1 MDKIRITTHRYAY
14 MGLAYDTIIEIACKL
29 KGEYKNDVCFN
40 HNGKQWTL
48 SEGQGDFE
56 YVEEENEIKFS
67 SGASVS
73 YKQSDDPIVSAS
85 GRTFDGIEG
94 VMGVEPTDDPT
105 IPKISPVKS
114 DGGSSSYY
122 EKKIVRLK
130 DGQVFNC
137 QTGDIIRSM
146 VDNDFDGGNIL
157 KALDRIFQNVQGKGK
172 EGVTIEYD
180 CNKIIYFANVIKQ
193 RFKNE

>member
-67 SGASVS
+67 V
-73 YKQSDDPIVSAS
+73 
-85 GRTFDGIEG
+85 
-94 VMGVEPTDDPT
+94 DDPT
-105 IPKISPVKS
+105 ITKVSPVRS

>member
-1 MDKIRITTHRYAY
+1 MNKIRITTHRYAY
-14 MGLAYDTIIEIACKL
+14 MGLAYDTIIEITYKL
-29 KGEYKNDVCFN
+29 KGKYKDDVCFN

-56 YVEEENEIKFS
+56 CVDEEK
-67 SGASVS
+67 V
-73 YKQSDDPIVSAS
+73 
-85 GRTFDGIEG
+85 G
-94 VMGVEPTDDPT
+94 VDTVDDPT
-105 IPKISPVKS
+105 VAKISPVKS

-130 DGQVFNC
+130 DGEAFNC

-157 KALDRIFQNVQGKGK
+157 KALDRIFQSIQGKGK
-172 EGVTIEYD
+172 EGVSIEYD